1 MPKQQ
6 AIEDPVRDLSRL
18 HGPARKEALEALY
31 HAYNH
36 ARYRAGDPVSY
47 VWQYPDPAD
56 REVAAWIA
64 AALAYGRVASILNS
78 LDDLSRRWEHQPA
91 AFLRQASDREMR
103 KALSGF
109 VHRWTRGEH
118 VLGMLAGWRELT
130 SSQDLP
136 ARLAA
141 HPHGYRAALD
151 GIRTDL
157 LACAPE
163 DPDHLFPNPAGPG
176 ACKRLAMWLRWM
188 TRKDEIDPGLWAD
201 TLAPARLWVPLDTHM
216 FRISRRLG
224 LTRRKSPDGEAA
236 RRITAAYARICP
248 EDPLRYDFGITRL
261 GMKQPM

>member
-1 MPKQQ
+1 MPENQMPV
-6 AIEDPVRDLSRL
+6 DPVRELSRL
-18 HGPARKEALEALY
+18 HGSARKAALESLY

-36 ARYRAGDPVSY
+36 ARYRVGDPVDF
-47 VWQYPDPAD
+47 VWRHPDPAD

-64 AALAYGRVASILNS
+64 SALAYGRVASILKA

-103 KALSGF
+103 TALSGF

-118 VLGMLAGWRELT
+118 VLGMLAGWRDLT
-130 SSQDLP
+130 ASQDIP

-141 HPHGYRAALD
+141 HPHGYRPALAEL
-151 GIRTDL
+151 RTEL

-163 DPDHLFPNPAGPG
+163 DPGHLFPNPAGPG

-188 TRKDEIDPGLWAD
+188 TRKDEIDPGLWAH
-201 TLAPARLWVPLDTHM
+201 TLDPSRLWVPLDTHM
-216 FRISRRLG
+216 FRISKRLG
-224 LTRRKSPDGEAA
+224 LTRRKNPDGEAA
-236 RRITAAYARICP
+236 RRITAAYARIRP

-261 GMKQPM
+261 GMGQ